1 MAMTKLLRREAYLSL
16 FNHIQYDISV
26 MDAAGQDHSEKFLV
40 LGSSLNHSG
49 HNLEK
54 RFLPRP
60 LNFCPA
66 GETFTQSYCRE
77 EMSPQAYVIVCNDGY
92 DHSWYMRRC
101 AEREICVR
109 GIPKP
114 NLPLPDGQLV
124 PPTLTAYC
132 VATEHFIRIG
142 VNRASHKTS
151 PGTIATPYKAQGGKM
166 MAMEAVL
173 TGLKPTKSIFASSL
187 RMSAQTSDTANNVQT
202 WRSQAGGTA
211 VCSDCARILIAP
223 VPVRTQR
230 IVMNVVLDAAA
241 AGGLLFLSQIPI

>member
-1 MAMTKLLRREAYLSL
+1 MGLSL
-16 FNHIQYDISV
+16 PSSHGDDETVAAGSESDFDHIQYDISV
-26 MDAAGQDHSEKFLV
+26 MDTAGQDHSEKFLV

-49 HNLEK
+49 HNLER

-66 GETFTQSYCRE
+66 GICDQ
-77 EMSPQAYVIVCNDGY
+77 
-92 DHSWYMRRC
+92 
-101 AEREICVR
+101 ICVR

-151 PGTIATPYKAQGGKM
+151 PGTIATPYKAQEGKM

-187 RMSAQTSDTANNVQT
+187 RMSAQTSDTSNNVQT

-211 VCSDCARILIAP
+211 VCTNCARILIAP

-241 AGGLLFLSQIPI
+241 AGGLLFLSQIQI